1 MRIES
6 VVLRRMAREPLIHFL
21 LIGGAIFGFY
31 GLAAEPEAS
40 APADRIVVTTGEIDR
55 LGNLWEKRWQ
65 RQPSGSEL
73 RRLIDEHVRE
83 EVLYREALALG
94 LDRDDAV
101 FRRLLRQK
109 LEFVTQ
115 DLAVALKPEAV
126 EVAAWFEANRERY
139 RTPTRVSFTQ
149 VFVDLDR
156 RGATGESNARV
167 LLAGLREG
175 SVAPEAVGDGLLLDA
190 SYDGHSMQEIEG
202 LFGSEF
208 TEALL
213 GLAPGEW
220 SGPIASGYGLH
231 LVRLDAR
238 SAGVI
243 PPLAQIETR
252 VRADIE
258 YERRQQ
264 ANEDIY
270 QRFLARYE
278 VVVEDAAE
286 ESTGTEDGGAR
297 P

>member
-1 MRIES
+1 
-6 VVLRRMAREPLIHFL
+6 VAREPLIHFL

-31 GLAAEPEAS
+31 GLTVEPEAS
-40 APADRIVVTTGEIDR
+40 APADRIVVTTGEIER
-55 LGNLWEKRWQ
+55 LETLWAKRWQ
-65 RQPSGSEL
+65 RPPSGREL

-115 DLAVALKPEAV
+115 DLAVALEPEA
-126 EVAAWFEANRERY
+126 EDVAAWFEANQERY
-139 RTPTRVSFTQ
+139 RTPARVSFTQ
-149 VFVDLDR
+149 VFIDLDR
-156 RGATGESNARV
+156 RGETGEREARV
-167 LLAGLREG
+167 ILAGLRQG
-175 SVAPEAVGDGLLLDA
+175 SVTPESVGDGMLLDA
-190 SYDGHSMQEIEG
+190 TYDGHSVQDIEG
-202 LFGSEF
+202 LFGSDF
-208 TEALL
+208 TAALP

-220 SGPIASGYGLH
+220 SGPVASGYGLH

-238 SAGVI
+238 SAGEI

-252 VRADIE
+252 VRADID

-264 ANEDIY
+264 ANEEIY

-286 ESTGTEDGGAR
+286 AATGTEDGGVE